1 MIAYILNST
10 LCLLGLFLIYRVL
23 LANEKC
29 YRFNRFYL
37 LAALVL
43 GLSLPSLDFFMGSD
57 QFILRPGDKVAGV
70 EAEKL
75 TAIKKAPSVFVTGNL
90 FPEKDVPAVTPDSAE
105 ESSVIP
111 VLFLIFLGYSSVA
124 FLLLLRFFYSI
135 YSIYKRAKG
144 MESVEIGRTHIRLAE
159 SYVAPHSFMDTIF
172 VNKKDYKEGLIS
184 DEILKHEMAHIEGK
198 HTLDIL
204 FVELLKVVFWF
215 NPAVYL
221 FDRAIKINHEF
232 LADDRVLSETK
243 DVTAYQDQLIRATE
257 YHSRVKLASNL
268 NFFLTKKRLL
278 MMIKSRSLLASSI
291 KIAALTPLIPIL
303 ILLFNS
309 RVIDRDHI
317 QGTYE
322 TKLIPDTVAVDDN
335 YAFTIMKTEEG
346 EPFTGSN
353 KLFDPKT
360 GILKKEAIY
369 DNGLPTSIKTYNGV
383 GQVSFRTVFEYSEG
397 IPVKQR
403 YYMLGQLFSEY
414 IYPTPER
421 DYQGVQRYWHTEEGV
436 LQYEAHF
443 LMDPDNFHGMVT
455 AFDTQGSIIEQE
467 RYENGAL
474 VEKLK

>member
-1 MIAYILNST
+1 MIAYILNSI
-10 LCLLGLFLIYRVL
+10 LCLLALFLFYRVL

-57 QFILRPGDKVAGV
+57 QFIFRPGEEVAGL

-75 TAIKKAPSVFVTGNL
+75 TAIKKAPSVFVTGHL
-90 FPEKDVPAVTPDSAE
+90 FPQNEVMTGTTAPVE
-105 ESSVIP
+105 ESSEAP
-111 VLFLIFLGYSSVA
+111 VQFLIFLGYSCVT
-124 FLLLLRFFYSI
+124 FLLLLRFIYSI

-144 MESVEIGRTHIRLAE
+144 MESVEIGTTRIRLAE

-184 DEILKHEMAHIEGK
+184 DEILKHEMAHIEDK

-204 FVELLKVVFWF
+204 FVELVKVVFWF

-221 FDRAIKINHEF
+221 FSRAIKINHEF
-232 LADDRVLSETK
+232 LADNRVLSETK
-243 DVTAYQDQLIRATE
+243 DVTAYQDQLIKATE
-257 YHSRVKLASNL
+257 DHSKVNLASNL

-278 MMIKSRSLLASSI
+278 MMTKSSSLISSSI

-317 QGTYE
+317 QGIYE
-322 TKLIPDTVAVDDN
+322 TQLIPDTVAVDKN
-335 YAFTIMKTEEG
+335 YSFVQFETVEG
-346 EPFTGSN
+346 ELFTGSN

-360 GILKKEAIY
+360 GILKKEAIFE
-369 DNGLPTSIKTYNGV
+369 NGRSISIKTYNGI
-383 GQVSFRTVFEYSEG
+383 GQVSFRSIFEYEEG
-397 IPVKQR
+397 IPERQR

-414 IYPTPER
+414 TYPTPSR
-421 DYQGVQRYWHTEEGV
+421 DYQGMQRYWYTEEGV
-436 LQYEAHF
+436 MQYEAHF
-443 LMDPDNFHGMVT
+443 LMDPDNFHGLVT
-455 AFDTQGSIIEQE
+455 AFDTQGEITEQE
-467 RYENGAL
+467 RYENGQL
-474 VEKLK
+474 IEKIK